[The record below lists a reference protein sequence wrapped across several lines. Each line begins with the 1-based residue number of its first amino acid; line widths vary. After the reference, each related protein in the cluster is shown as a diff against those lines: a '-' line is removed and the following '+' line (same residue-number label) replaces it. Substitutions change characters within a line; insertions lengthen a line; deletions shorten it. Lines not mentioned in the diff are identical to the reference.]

1 MRTSLNFTAPTNT
14 DQLPP
19 ALHIKKTPPR
29 KAYLLGGV
37 FVLVVPKPESTP
49 LLSGFLQVAWGAYD
63 GEVGLCGLLGHWFV
77 PFWGYFSA
85 PEGCLKYP
93 VGYCTL
99 VLLKS
104 SQRQDIH
111 RYGRDCWAL
120 VVRDD
125 HDMCCDRQHL
135 GAQLEGNKHGK

>member
-93 VGYCTL
+93 VGSHLSPFLL
-99 VLLKS
+99 VLVLCYS
-104 SQRQDIH
+104 IGSI
-111 RYGRDCWAL
+111 
-120 VVRDD
+120 
-125 HDMCCDRQHL
+125 
-135 GAQLEGNKHGK
+135 

>member
-1 MRTSLNFTAPTNT
+1 MFVGA
-14 DQLPP
+14 
-19 ALHIKKTPPR
+19 
-29 KAYLLGGV
+29 GG
-37 FVLVVPKPESTP
+37 
-49 LLSGFLQVAWGAYD
+49 GFLQVAWGAYD

-111 RYGRDCWAL
+111 REETGHERRIERTSNDHRYGRDRWAL

-135 GAQLEGNKHGK
+135 GVKLEENKHGK